1 MATTHPHP
9 GFLHLSRSR
18 SHDEHVRVDLPPS
31 FLPAEAEDD
40 ADGDG
45 WKTST
50 APTAL
55 AVGLL
60 TALATALAVGLRE
73 VVSLASAILGA

>member
-9 GFLHLSRSR
+9 GFLHLSRTR
-18 SHDEHVRVDLPPS
+18 SHDEHVRADLPPS
-31 FLPAEAEDD
+31 FPPAEVEEDD
-40 ADGDG
+40 ADG

-73 VVSLASAILGA
+73 LVSLASAVLGA